1 MEIAVDPSTSSVALR
16 DGANFRAFHV
26 SVAGAADDAA
36 VAAAL
41 AAAGA
46 GSACADADHAWVA
59 KSWLEAQAAA
69 APGGAPDGV
78 SPEDWA
84 AGYAKML
91 GLAAKMGWL
100 DDAATHIKAHIER
113 AG

>member
-1 MEIAVDPSTSSVALR
+1 MEIAVDLSAPSVVLR

-26 SVAGAADDAA
+26 AVTGDGDDAA
-36 VAAAL
+36 VAAVL

-46 GSACADADHAWVA
+46 GRGCDDADHVWVA

-78 SPEDWA
+78 APAEWA
-84 AGYAKML
+84 AGYDKML
-91 GLAAKMGWL
+91 GLATKMGWL
-100 DDAATHIKAHIER
+100 DDDATHIKAHLER
-113 AG
+113 PS

>member
-1 MEIAVDPSTSSVALR
+1 MEIAVDLSARTVALR

-26 SVAGAADDAA
+26 AVAGEGTDAA
-36 VAAAL
+36 VAEAV

-46 GSACADADHAWVA
+46 GAACDDADHVWVA

-69 APGGAPDGV
+69 APGGAPDGT
-78 SPEDWA
+78 SPTDWA
-84 AGYAKML
+84 AGYDKML

-100 DDAATHIKAHIER
+100 DDTATHIKAHIER